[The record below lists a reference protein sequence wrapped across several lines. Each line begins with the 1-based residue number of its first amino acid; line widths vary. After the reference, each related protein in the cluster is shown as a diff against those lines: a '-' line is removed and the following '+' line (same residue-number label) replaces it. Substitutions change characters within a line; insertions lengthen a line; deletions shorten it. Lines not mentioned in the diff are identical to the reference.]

1 MALQMD
7 GRDLYLCINVRDDTP
22 SIVAK
27 ALDGG
32 VNVIQ
37 IREKE
42 KEARDILRLADQ
54 LLPLCHNYSV
64 PLFIND
70 RADLVLLS
78 GADGI
83 HVGQGDIEV
92 GDCRKLLGKEVL
104 IGLSTH
110 EVSDLEGALAISDE
124 TDYISAGPVDP
135 TPTKPQREGTGI
147 EYVREAVSRS
157 VQPVFVTGGV
167 DPEKVPLL
175 GEAGVRHFVVVRYI
189 ADSDDPYS
197 AAQRLRRAID
207 SL

>member
-7 GRDLYLCINVRDDTP
+7 ARDLYLCINIRKDTP

-32 VNVIQ
+32 VNVVQ

-42 KEARDILRLADQ
+42 REARDILKLAEE
-54 LLPLCHNYSV
+54 LLPLCHRYSV

-78 GADGI
+78 GVDGI
-83 HVGQGDIEV
+83 HVGQGDIPVE
-92 GDCRKLLGKEVL
+92 DCRRLLGSEVL
-104 IGLSTH
+104 VGLSTH
-110 EVSDLEGALAISDE
+110 STSDLIGALQE
-124 TDYISAGPVDP
+124 RTNYISAGPVDP

-147 EYVREAVSRS
+147 EYVEDAVLRS
-157 VQPVFVTGGV
+157 SQPVFVTGGV
-167 DPEKVPLL
+167 DPDKVLIL
-175 GEAGVRHFVVVRYI
+175 GEVGVRHFVVVRYI
-189 ADSDDPYS
+189 ADSDDPF
-197 AAQRLRRAID
+197 AAASRLRVAID